1 MDDTYGVLMANNEG
15 HLADSGGMVSP
26 SGISYIGASAG
37 ELGRAACVAVKR
49 INLDKRMVEAAD
61 RAGADFR
68 DGLEV
73 VDAALAD
80 DGMWTVE
87 VRPAADGGGG
97 AAVKV
102 HARELV
108 IADGSASRLATKL
121 GMCNA
126 PPLGV
131 CSRAFVQGGTHN
143 CNYDGVCFFQRE
155 SLPGYS
161 AIFRHPNDE
170 VCPPR
175 TARAR
180 PRRSAFRALTAS
192 PRRARPT
199 TARSSTTATT
209 SSRRATRPAPAATS
223 APRTSRG
230 STTTPSRRT
239 PSSPPASA
247 RTPRSSA

>member
-1 MDDTYGVLMANNEG
+1 MDDTYGVLMENNEG

-68 DGLEV
+68 DGIEV
-73 VDAALAD
+73 VDAALI
-80 DGMWTVE
+80 DGMWKVE
-87 VRPAADGGGG
+87 VRNASAGDAG
-97 AAVKV
+97 AVMAV
-102 HARELV
+102 HCRELV

-170 VCPPR
+170 V
-175 TARAR
+175 
-180 PRRSAFRALTAS
+180 RSKSVDRV
-192 PRRARPT
+192 
-199 TARSSTTATT
+199 
-209 SSRRATRPAPAATS
+209 
-223 APRTSRG
+223 G
-230 STTTPSRRT
+230 
-239 PSSPPASA
+239 
-247 RTPRSSA
+247 